1 MNFGDRLIPKIKPS
15 MKIRPFLG
23 EKPQDVCCVYYS
35 DYNYD
40 PYCQNRPSRYSYL
53 HLLIYILFILQ
64 ISDWLYEKTVIFEN
78 NIYKTYS

>member
-15 MKIRPFLG
+15 MKIGPVLG
-23 EKPQDVCCVYYS
+23 KNPQDVCSVYCT

-53 HLLIYILFILQ
+53 HLLICFLFILQ
-64 ISDWLYEKTVIFEN
+64 ISDWLYEKAVLFR
-78 NIYKTYS
+78 K